1 MLFKTVGAHKI
12 DPKRLITHR
21 FKLEQILDAYETFG
35 NAAKTKVLKVIIAA
49 WVRLRRERRKETASA
64 WGYKLRPSN
73 SSDARAVAS
82 RSASTSFQGWQW
94 VEPGENRGGSFID

>member
-73 SSDARAVAS
+73 SSDARGGRVP
-82 RSASTSFQGWQW
+82 QCINKL
-94 VEPGENRGGSFID
+94 PGMAMGRTRRKSGRQLH